1 METTA
6 IANPG
11 PAASRGGMDGVFR
24 ACFERAP
31 VGIGIAGPDWR
42 FLHANDALCRMFD
55 LSEEE
60 LCATAWA
67 ELAIPEDLEL
77 VQVFL
82 KRVAE
87 DPNAPREMEAPFSP
101 NGGIRWAHIQVSAVN
116 DAAGRPAYF
125 IVWMEDIT
133 ERKLLDAALSESEA
147 RFKLMADSCPSMM
160 WVTGPRGEVQFV
172 NQAYRSF
179 CGIEDDNAGGNG
191 WGQLIWPTHS
201 RDYVT
206 RLERAIAK
214 LETFSAEA
222 VIRLANGQRRQ
233 IGSVAK
239 PCISPHG
246 KYLGHVGLTA
256 NITERVEAEKYR
268 QFEFS
273 LIRAIHDES
282 LEGILVVNEEGGIVS
297 INQPFMELWGI
308 GDAKA
313 ANRGVEELTGTPV
326 RTVLLSILESLAE
339 PEEFL
344 KKVNELST
352 DPNERDYRDI
362 ALKDGR
368 TIEAHSSGLRGRSCE
383 YFGRVWYFRDVTT
396 QKRSELGL
404 KKAKEV
410 AETAHRELHS
420 QHLSMENER
429 RILRVLIDNVPD
441 FMYVKDI
448 QGRFMVANVHTARS
462 VGAKSAEDLVG
473 KTDFEFFPPEMARS
487 YHEDEQSLLNS
498 GQPLYNREETSLDE
512 TGQKI
517 KILTTKVPLR
527 DGDGKIVGL
536 AGVGRNITDRIQMET
551 ALREAEGKFR
561 GIFDNAIMGIFQ
573 STPQGRL
580 LSVNPALAAMF
591 GYASPEEMIA
601 LVSDARNLYGDGGER
616 ELHKA
621 RISKRGNAQN
631 HEGQSLRKDGT
642 RFWVSVWMR
651 GILENGAI
659 VRYEGMCEDITER
672 KSLQEQLLQAQKL
685 ESIGQLAA
693 GIAHE
698 INTPT
703 QYIGDN
709 TRFVR
714 DAFEDL
720 KCLWDKFQELA
731 EAARANEGCRSI
743 LGDISETMAKVDAS
757 FLIDEIPKAI
767 DQALEGASRV
777 ATLVA
782 AMKEFSHPGS
792 KEKTPIDLNHAIE
805 NTITVARNEWKYIAD
820 LETEFDK
827 SLPQVSCLPGEF
839 NQVILNLIV
848 NAAHAIADALPKGS
862 SGKGKIRVETR
873 NLPTCAEIRISD
885 TGTGIPEGIR
895 NRIFDP
901 FFTTKEVGKGTG
913 QGLAIARSVVVDK
926 HGGTIRF
933 ETEEGKGTTFIL
945 CLPL

>member
-1 METTA
+1 
-6 IANPG
+6 
-11 PAASRGGMDGVFR
+11 MDGVGDPR
-24 ACFERAP
+24 NMEP
-31 VGIGIAGPDWR
+31 VSR
-42 FLHANDALCRMFD
+42 FVKSVLD
-55 LSEEE
+55 
-60 LCATAWA
+60 
-67 ELAIPEDLEL
+67 
-77 VQVFL
+77 
-82 KRVAE
+82 
-87 DPNAPREMEAPFSP
+87 DPNGPRELDARFSHKD
-101 NGGIRWAHIQVSAVN
+101 GIRWAHIRVSAVN
-116 DAAGRPAYF
+116 DASSRPAYF
-125 IVWMEDIT
+125 IVSMEETT
-133 ERKLLDAALSESEA
+133 ERKALDAALSESEA
-147 RFKLMADSCPSMM
+147 HFKLMADSCPSMM
-160 WVTGPRGEVQFV
+160 WVTGARGEVQFV

-179 CGIEDDNAGGNG
+179 CGIEEGEADGNG
-191 WGQLIWPTHS
+191 WEQLIWPTHS
-201 RDYVT
+201 REYVA
-206 RLERAIAK
+206 RLKRAIAK
-214 LETFSAEA
+214 HEAFSAEA
-222 VIRLANGQRRQ
+222 VIRLANGQRRL

-239 PCISPHG
+239 PCVSAHG

-256 NITERVEAEKYR
+256 DITERAEAEKHR

-273 LIRAIHDES
+273 LISAIHDES
-282 LEGILVVNEEGGIVS
+282 LEGILVVNEEGKIVS

-308 GDAKA
+308 CNSKA
-313 ANRGVEELTGTPV
+313 TNCGVEELTGAPV
-326 RTVLLSILESLAE
+326 RPVLLSILENLAE

-344 KKVNELST
+344 KKVNALT
-352 DPNERDYRDI
+352 IHPNERYYRDI

-368 TIEAHSSGLRGRSCE
+368 TIEAHSSGLSGRSCE

-396 QKRSELGL
+396 QKRSEHGL
-404 KKAKEV
+404 KKAKEA
-410 AETAHRELHS
+410 AEAAHRELHT

-429 RILRVLIDNVPD
+429 RILRALIDNVPD
-441 FMYVKDI
+441 FMYVKDT
-448 QGRFMVANVHTARS
+448 QSRFMVANVHTARS
-462 VGAKSAEDLVG
+462 MGANSAESLVG
-473 KTDFEFFPPEMARS
+473 KTDFDFFPPEIAKRFF
-487 YHEDEQSLLNS
+487 EDERMLLGS
-498 GQPLYNREETSLDE
+498 GEALYNREETGLDE
-512 TGQKI
+512 TGREI

-527 DGDGKIVGL
+527 DGDGNIVGL
-536 AGVGRNITDRIQMET
+536 AGVGRNITDRIQMEN

-561 GIFDNAIMGIFQ
+561 GIFDNATMGIFQ

-580 LSVNPALAAMF
+580 LNVNPALASMF

-601 LVSDARNLYGDGGER
+601 LVSDARQLYGDPAER
-616 ELHKA
+616 ELHTA
-621 RISKRGNAQN
+621 RIAKHGKVRN
-631 HEGQSLRKDGT
+631 HEGQTLRKDGT
-642 RFWVSVWMR
+642 RFWVSVSMH
-651 GILENGAI
+651 GILENGAV

-743 LGDISETMAKVDAS
+743 LGDISETMAKVDAP

-827 SLPQVSCLPGEF
+827 SLPHVKCLPGEF

-873 NLPTCAEIRISD
+873 KLPTCAEIRISD
-885 TGTGIPEGIR
+885 TGTGIPEAIR

>member
-1 METTA
+1 
-6 IANPG
+6 
-11 PAASRGGMDGVFR
+11 MDDAFR
-24 ACFERAP
+24 ACFDRAP

-42 FLHANDALCRMFD
+42 FLRANDALCRLFD

-67 ELAIPEDLEL
+67 ELAIPEDMEL
-77 VQVFL
+77 VSRFV
-82 KRVAE
+82 KRMAD
-87 DPNAPREMEAPFSP
+87 DPDAPRELEARFS
-101 NGGIRWAHIQVSAVN
+101 NNLGIRWAHIRASAVG
-116 DAAGRPAYF
+116 DLSGRPARF
-125 IVWMEDIT
+125 IVWMEDTT
-133 ERKLLDAALSESEA
+133 ERKLLDTTLSESEA

-160 WVTGPRGEVQFV
+160 WVTGPRGEVRFV

-179 CGIEDDNAGGNG
+179 CGIDEGKSGENG
-191 WGQLIWPTHS
+191 WEQLIWPTHA
-201 RDYVT
+201 REYVA

-222 VIRLANGQRRQ
+222 VIRLANGQRRL

-239 PCISPHG
+239 PCISPQG

-256 NITERVEAEKYR
+256 NITERVEAEKHR

-308 GDAKA
+308 GNPKA
-313 ANRGVEELTGTPV
+313 ANRGVEELAGTPV
-326 RTVLLSILESLAE
+326 RPVLLSILESLAE

-352 DPNERDYRDI
+352 HPNERDYRDI
-362 ALKDGR
+362 VLKDGR
-368 TIEAHSSGLRGRSCE
+368 TVEAHSSGLRGRSCE

-396 QKRSELGL
+396 QKRAELGL
-404 KKAKEV
+404 KKAKEA
-410 AETAHRELHS
+410 AEAAHRQLHS
-420 QHLSMENER
+420 QHLSLDNER
-429 RILRVLIDNVPD
+429 RTLRALIDNVPD
-441 FMYVKDI
+441 FMYVKDT
-448 QGRFMVANVHTARS
+448 QSRFIVANVHTARS
-462 VGAKSAEDLVG
+462 VGANSAESLVG
-473 KTDFEFFPPEMARS
+473 KTDFDFFPPEMARRF
-487 YHEDEQSLLNS
+487 YEDEQALLVS
-498 GQPLYNREETSLDE
+498 GEPLYNREETALDE
-512 TGQKI
+512 ARQEI

-536 AGVGRNITDRIQMET
+536 AGVGRNITNRIQMEN

-580 LSVNPALAAMF
+580 LSVNPALASMF

-601 LVSDARNLYGDGGER
+601 LVSDARQLYGDRGER
-616 ELHKA
+616 ELHKVRSA
-621 RISKRGNAQN
+621 KHGNAQN

-720 KCLWDKFQELA
+720 KCLWDEFQNLVETA
-731 EAARANEGCRSI
+731 GANENCHSI
-743 LGDISETMAKVDAS
+743 LGEISATTARIDAP

-820 LETEFDK
+820 LETDFDK
-827 SLPQVSCLPGEF
+827 SLPHVSCLPAEF

-862 SGKGKIRVETR
+862 SGKGKITVETHK
-873 NLPTCAEIRISD
+873 LPTCAEIRIAD
-885 TGTGIPEGIR
+885 TGTGIPEAIR

-901 FFTTKEVGKGTG
+901 FFTTKEIGKGTG

-933 ETEEGKGTTFIL
+933 ETEEGKGTTFIV